1 MIDRS
6 LGAAAS
12 GIETMQ
18 TELDIIGNNIANSE
32 TVGFKSGTAEFQNLL
47 SNVLTPAGGAGAN
60 SGSINPSAIGAGATL
75 AGVYT
80 NFAEGAVSQ
89 TGIATDVAIAGNGF
103 LVVDSNGQTG
113 YTRDGQLQLD
123 TLGRLSEANGG
134 LVLGWLP
141 GQTTSSAPGPLSIV
155 AGSTEPPAQT
165 QNITLGGNLDAA
177 STTPVTLTTSIF
189 DSLGATVP
197 VTLTF
202 TPSGGGSWSLQGT
215 VPGVAAPLWAAP
227 QTVTFGND
235 GQLATLNGAAVGA
248 GTTALAIG
256 NPPANFTWAK
266 GAPSIDLPPVGSQNA
281 LTEFANTST
290 AAVASQ
296 DGYTS
301 GVLQSYGIGANGTI
315 TGTYSNGQSQA
326 LGTIALAQFANPN
339 GLIDMGGTT
348 FQQSAASGNPTL
360 GTPGEGGLGTLQ
372 GGAVEGSN
380 VDLAAELTNLIEAQT
395 AYQANTKV
403 VNSSSAALSSLIQMS

>member
-18 TELDIIGNNIANSE
+18 TELDVIGNNIANSE

-47 SNVLTPAGGAGAN
+47 SDVLTPAGAAGAN
-60 SGSINPSAIGAGATL
+60 SGSIDPSAVGAGDAV
-75 AGVYT
+75 AGIYT
-80 NFAEGAVSQ
+80 NFSEGAISQ
-89 TGIATDVAIAGNGF
+89 TGIATDVAITGNGF
-103 LVVDSNGQTG
+103 LVVDSNGPTG

-123 TLGRLSEANGG
+123 TSGRLTEPNGG

-141 GQTTSSAPGPLSIV
+141 GQATSAAPGPLSII
-155 AGSTEPPAQT
+155 AGSTEPPSQT
-165 QNITLGGNLDAA
+165 KNITVGGNLDSA
-177 STTPVTLTTSIF
+177 STQPVTVTTSIF
-189 DSLGATVP
+189 DSLGTSVP

-202 TPSGGGSWSLQGT
+202 TPNGAGSWSLQGT
-215 VPGVAAPLWAAP
+215 VAGAASPLWAAP

-235 GQLATLNGAAVGA
+235 GQMATLNGAAVG
-248 GTTALAIG
+248 
-256 NPPANFTWAK
+256 
-266 GAPSIDLPPVGSQNA
+266 SQNA
-281 LTEFANTST
+281 LTQFANSST
-290 AAVASQ
+290 AAVSGQ
-296 DGYTS
+296 DGYAS
-301 GVLQSYGIGANGTI
+301 GVLQSYGIGADGTI
-315 TGTYSNGQSQA
+315 TGTYSNGESQS

-339 GLIDMGGTT
+339 GLIDTGGTF
-348 FQQSAASGNPTL
+348 FQPSAASGEPRL
-360 GTPGEGGLGTLQ
+360 GTPGEGGLGTLE

-403 VNSSSAALSSLIQMS
+403 VNSSSEALASLIQMS

>member
-18 TELDIIGNNIANSE
+18 TELDTIGNNIANSE
-32 TVGFKSGTAEFQNLL
+32 TVGFKSGTAEFENLL
-47 SNVLTPAGGAGAN
+47 SDVLTPAGAAGAN
-60 SGSINPSAIGAGATL
+60 SGSIDPSAVGAGDAV
-75 AGVYT
+75 AGIAT
-80 NFAEGAVSQ
+80 NFSEGAISQ
-89 TGIATDVAIAGNGF
+89 TGVATDVAIAGDGF
-103 LVVDSNGQTG
+103 LMVNSNGQIG

-123 TLGRLSEANGG
+123 TNGQLTEPNGG

-141 GQTTSSAPGPLSIV
+141 GQPTSAPPGPLSII

-165 QNITLGGNLDAA
+165 QNITVGGNLDSA
-177 STTPVTLTTSIF
+177 STSPVTLTTSIF
-189 DSLGATVP
+189 DSLGTSVP

-202 TPSGGGSWSLQGT
+202 TPNGGGSWSLQGT
-215 VPGVAAPLWAAP
+215 VAGAASTLWAAP
-227 QTVTFGND
+227 QTVTFGSD
-235 GQLATLNGAAVGA
+235 GQMATLNGAPVGT
-248 GTTALAIG
+248 GPTPLAIG
-256 NPPANFTWAK
+256 NAPSNYTWAN
-266 GAPSIDLPPVGSQNA
+266 GAPSLELPPVGSQNA
-281 LTEFANTST
+281 LTQFANTST
-290 AAVASQ
+290 AAVTSQ
-296 DGYTS
+296 DGYAS

-315 TGTYSNGQSQA
+315 TGTYSNGQSQS
-326 LGTIALAQFANPN
+326 LGTIALAQFSNPG
-339 GLIDMGGTT
+339 GLIDTGGTF
-348 FQQSAASGNPTL
+348 FQPSAASGNPRL

-403 VNSSSAALSSLIQMS
+403 VNSSSEALSSLIQMA

>member
-18 TELDIIGNNIANSE
+18 TELDTIGNNIANSE

-47 SNVLTPAGGAGAN
+47 SDVLTPAGAAGAN
-60 SGSINPSAIGAGATL
+60 SGSINPSAVGAGDAL
-75 AGVYT
+75 AGIYT
-80 NFAEGAVSQ
+80 NFSEGAISQ

-103 LVVDSNGQTG
+103 LMVNSNGQIG

-123 TLGRLSEANGG
+123 TNGRLTEPNGG

-141 GQTTSSAPGPLSIV
+141 GQPTSAAPGALSII
-155 AGSTEPPAQT
+155 AGSTEAPAQT
-165 QNITLGGNLDAA
+165 QNVTVGGNLDSA

-189 DSLGATVP
+189 DSLGTSVP
-197 VTLTF
+197 VTVTF
-202 TPSGGGSWSLQGT
+202 TPNGSGSWSLQGT
-215 VPGVAAPLWAAP
+215 VAGAASPLWTTP
-227 QTVTFGND
+227 QTVTFGTD
-235 GQLATLNGAAVGA
+235 GQMATLNGAAVGA
-248 GTTALAIG
+248 GQTTLAIG
-256 NPPANFTWAK
+256 NAPSNFTWAK
-266 GAPSIDLPPVGSQNA
+266 GAPSLELPPVGSQNA
-281 LTEFANTST
+281 LTQFANTST
-290 AAVASQ
+290 AAVTSQ
-296 DGYTS
+296 DGYAS

-315 TGTYSNGQSQA
+315 TGTYSNGQSQS

-339 GLIDMGGTT
+339 GLIDTGGTF
-348 FQQSAASGNPTL
+348 FQPSAASGNPRL